1 MSGVF
6 PSPRETIGVEAETG
20 RNSRYCS
27 ITPLLRCDFAVAES
41 IWISYAKQVRPI
53 VDLQARCKVNRM
65 PGLSKE
71 DKLRLL
77 TTMLESRHAD
87 LREQNLNRQGK
98 GHFHVSGMGHEA
110 LAAVSIQMKPGD
122 YIFSYY
128 RDRGLVL
135 GRGMTT
141 RQLGLEYF
149 AKRNT
154 GSGGRQMPSHYSN
167 ADLHIWSV
175 PTPTGSQ
182 LLPACGIAW
191 GIQLDGK
198 KNLVVTTVGDAA
210 TRQGDFFEAL
220 CFAKEKKLPLLF
232 LVEDNAY
239 GISMPTRKTNPLALN
254 VLESENWR
262 RINGEN
268 VQQVYDATAEAFE
281 KIRAGNGPFFFWIN
295 MERLS
300 SHTSSD
306 DQKLYRSQDEL
317 RELEKFDPLKCWK
330 DQLIEEGIVTAEE
343 FARLD
348 SEIKER
354 IRHEYAEAEKA
365 EDPSPNELLAN
376 VTKPAPKIDKEILPP
391 GKYRIGDTVNKT
403 LRAGLEEDPRRILF
417 GEDIEDPKGGV
428 FRLTQKLSTE
438 FPKQVFN
445 SPLAEST
452 ILGVACGL
460 AAYGKRPV
468 FELQFID
475 FIYPGFNQL
484 VTNIS
489 NLRWRSFGNWQCPA
503 VIYAPYGAYL
513 PGGSLWHSQAN
524 ESALAH
530 YPGLN
535 VVIPSTPADAAGLL
549 WTAMHG
555 EDPVVFLIPKHL
567 LWAEHEYAE
576 PIRAVPLGRARQCT
590 NGSDVTVIAWGNTI
604 EKSLE
609 AIAKIDKET
618 SVELIDLRSIVPWD
632 KAAIEDSVHKTR
644 RLVVVQEDTQN
655 CSVGQMIISHITST
669 PELWNELISPPILVS
684 KANVMIGYNPIYE
697 YAALPD
703 VERIVAAIRRSVATK
718 YERVA
723 VAGIAD
729 SGRAE
734 TETAFIQPGSP
745 IPATAGR
752 IQSITI
758 PVMGEGIRN
767 AKIVSLLK
775 KPGDPV
781 ALDDELCEV
790 ETDKAVYPIQSSFAG
805 VMGEWKTKV
814 GDTVEIGQEL
824 GTLFTDEASL
834 AEQFQGAA
842 EVSAPVTAGVD
853 RGRSVPEREFVR
865 PGSATPATGIEPALS
880 PTITRKLSRVIP
892 ANLQIDA
899 RWHAIQEA
907 REVSK
912 KKDGKEAPSP
922 SVMIAWSV
930 VRAMEK
936 HAPFRRLILDDDQIV
951 QNDDF
956 DLGVAVA
963 LEGDRLATAVITNAN
978 KKSWPE
984 FVKIYNETVA
994 ATRGGRVDAMNA
1006 PVVITSLG
1014 AFGVKAGAPIVVPPS
1029 VGTLFVGS
1037 AHREL
1042 IPNKN
1047 RNESAEVITLSLT
1060 FDHRVVNGAGAA
1072 AFANEIKTRIEAF
1085 KIPSEKVSAESA
1097 RKR

>member
-1 MSGVF
+1 
-6 PSPRETIGVEAETG
+6 
-20 RNSRYCS
+20 
-27 ITPLLRCDFAVAES
+27 
-41 IWISYAKQVRPI
+41 
-53 VDLQARCKVNRM
+53 M
-65 PGLSKE
+65 PALSKE

-77 TTMLESRHAD
+77 TTILESRHAD

-110 LAAVSIQMKPGD
+110 LAAVSIQMEPDD
-122 YIFSYY
+122 YIVPYY
-128 RDRGLVL
+128 RDRGLIL

-167 ADLHIWSV
+167 SDLHIWSV

-191 GIQLDGK
+191 GIQLDSK

-210 TRQGDFFEAL
+210 TRQGDFFEAI
-220 CFAKEKKLPLLF
+220 CFAKEKKLPVLF

-254 VLESENWR
+254 VLELDNWR
-262 RINGEN
+262 RIDGQN
-268 VQQVYDATAEAFE
+268 VQQIYDATAEAFE
-281 KIRAGNGPFFFWIN
+281 KIRAGVGPFFFWIR

-306 DQKLYRSQDEL
+306 DQKLYRSEEEL
-317 RELEKFDPLKCWK
+317 RALEKVDPLKCWK
-330 DQLIEEGIVTAEE
+330 DQLIEEGAISAEE

-348 SEIKER
+348 NEVKER
-354 IRHEYAEAEKA
+354 IRGEYNEAEKT

-376 VTKPAPKIDKEILPP
+376 VSKSAPKIDQEILPP

-403 LRAGLEEDPRRILF
+403 LRAGLEEDTRRIIF

-428 FRLTQKLSTE
+428 FRLTQKLSTQ
-438 FPKQVFN
+438 FPNQVFN

-460 AAYGKRPV
+460 AAYGRRPV

-489 NLRWRSFGNWQCPA
+489 TLRWRSYGNWKCPT

-524 ESALAH
+524 EAVFAH
-530 YPGLN
+530 YPGLS
-535 VVIPSTPADAAGLL
+535 VVIPSTPDDAAGLL
-549 WTAMHG
+549 WTAMHAD
-555 EDPVVFLIPKHL
+555 DPVIFLIPKHM

-576 PIRAVPLGRARQCT
+576 PIRAVPLGQARKRAT
-590 NGSDVTVIAWGNTI
+590 GSDLTLIAWGNTV

-609 AIAKIDKET
+609 AIAEIENET

-632 KAAIEDSVHKTR
+632 RVAIEESVRKTG
-644 RLVVVQEDTQN
+644 RLVVVQEDTEN
-655 CSVGQMIISHITST
+655 CSVGQMIISHVIAK

-718 YERVA
+718 QKRAA
-723 VAGIAD
+723 VGAGVD
-729 SGRAE
+729 RGRSRMEAE
-734 TETAFIQPGSP
+734 PVNPGSP
-745 IPATAGR
+745 IPATTEISKQRA
-752 IQSITI
+752 QSITV

-775 KPGDPV
+775 NPGDPI
-781 ALDDELCEV
+781 ALDDDLCEV

-824 GTLFTDEASL
+824 GTILTGELSFAD
-834 AEQFQGAA
+834 QFQGAA
-842 EVSAPVTAGVD
+842 KESVDGVEVAVPSRKEPEVAAGD
-853 RGRSVPEREFVR
+853 RRRYS
-865 PGSATPATGIEPALS
+865 IEPALS

-899 RWHAIQEA
+899 RWAAIRKTRDA
-907 REVSK
+907 AK
-912 KKDGKEAPSP
+912 KKEEKNTPSP
-922 SVMIAWSV
+922 SVMIAWAV

-936 HAPFRRLILDDDQIV
+936 HAPFRRLILEDDRIV
-951 QNDDF
+951 ESENF
-956 DLGVAVA
+956 DLGIAVA
-963 LEGDRLATAVITNAN
+963 LEGDRLATAVIVDAD

-984 FVKIYNETVA
+984 FVKAYNETVD
-994 ATRGGRVDAMNA
+994 ATRRGQVDAMNA

-1029 VGTLFVGS
+1029 VGTLFIGT
-1037 AHREL
+1037 AHQEL
-1042 IPNKN
+1042 VPDGNKN
-1047 RNESAEVITLSLT
+1047 ETAEVITLSLT

-1072 AFANEIKTRIEAF
+1072 SFANEIKKQIEGF
-1085 KIPSEKVSAESA
+1085 KIPKSEARTVSH
-1097 RKR
+1097 

>member
-1 MSGVF
+1 
-6 PSPRETIGVEAETG
+6 
-20 RNSRYCS
+20 
-27 ITPLLRCDFAVAES
+27 
-41 IWISYAKQVRPI
+41 
-53 VDLQARCKVNRM
+53 M
-65 PGLSKE
+65 PALSKE

-77 TTMLESRHAD
+77 TTILESRHAD

-110 LAAVSIQMKPGD
+110 LAAVSIQTEPGD
-122 YIFSYY
+122 YIVPYY

-154 GSGGRQMPSHYSN
+154 GSGGRQMPSHYSD

-182 LLPACGIAW
+182 LLPACGMAW

-220 CFAKEKKLPLLF
+220 CFASEKKLPMLF
-232 LVEDNAY
+232 LVEDNGY
-239 GISMPTRKTNPLALN
+239 GISMPTRKNNPLALN
-254 VLESENWR
+254 VLQPDNWR
-262 RINGEN
+262 RIEGQD

-281 KIRAGNGPFFFWIN
+281 KIRAGAGPFFFWIR

-306 DQKLYRSQDEL
+306 DQKLYRSAE
-317 RELEKFDPLKCWK
+317 ELEALEKSDPLKCWK
-330 DQLIEEGIVTAEE
+330 DQLIEEGIITAEE
-343 FARLD
+343 FAKLD
-348 SEIKER
+348 NEIKER
-354 IRHEYAEAEKA
+354 IRREYSEAEKA

-376 VTKPAPKIDKEILPP
+376 VSRPPPKVDKEILPP

-403 LRAGLEEDPRRILF
+403 LRAGLEDDPRRILF

-460 AAYGKRPV
+460 AAYGMRPV

-489 NLRWRSFGNWQCPA
+489 TLRWRSFGNWKCPA

-524 ESALAH
+524 ESSLAH

-535 VVIPSTPADAAGLL
+535 VVVPSTPEDAAGLL

-555 EDPVVFLIPKHL
+555 EDPVIFLIPKHL

-590 NGSDVTVIAWGNTI
+590 TGSDVTVVAWGNTI

-609 AIAKIDKET
+609 AIAKIDNEI

-632 KAAIEDSVHKTR
+632 KTAIEDSVHKTR
-644 RLVVVQEDTQN
+644 RLIVVQEDTEN
-655 CSVGQMIISHITST
+655 CSVGQMIISHVTST
-669 PELWNELISPPILVS
+669 PELWDELISPPILVS

-718 YERVA
+718 HERAVVA
-723 VAGIAD
+723 AGVDRGLAVPEPAVPEPE
-729 SGRAE
+729 S
-734 TETAFIQPGSP
+734 S
-745 IPATAGR
+745 IPATAQIDARGR
-752 IQSITI
+752 AQSITVPI
-758 PVMGEGIRN
+758 MGEGIRN

-775 KPGDPV
+775 KPG
-781 ALDDELCEV
+781 
-790 ETDKAVYPIQSSFAG
+790 
-805 VMGEWKTKV
+805 
-814 GDTVEIGQEL
+814 
-824 GTLFTDEASL
+824 
-834 AEQFQGAA
+834 
-842 EVSAPVTAGVD
+842 
-853 RGRSVPEREFVR
+853 
-865 PGSATPATGIEPALS
+865 
-880 PTITRKLSRVIP
+880 
-892 ANLQIDA
+892 
-899 RWHAIQEA
+899 
-907 REVSK
+907 
-912 KKDGKEAPSP
+912 
-922 SVMIAWSV
+922 
-930 VRAMEK
+930 
-936 HAPFRRLILDDDQIV
+936 
-951 QNDDF
+951 
-956 DLGVAVA
+956 
-963 LEGDRLATAVITNAN
+963 
-978 KKSWPE
+978 
-984 FVKIYNETVA
+984 
-994 ATRGGRVDAMNA
+994 
-1006 PVVITSLG
+1006 
-1014 AFGVKAGAPIVVPPS
+1014 
-1029 VGTLFVGS
+1029 
-1037 AHREL
+1037 
-1042 IPNKN
+1042 
-1047 RNESAEVITLSLT
+1047 
-1060 FDHRVVNGAGAA
+1060 
-1072 AFANEIKTRIEAF
+1072 
-1085 KIPSEKVSAESA
+1085 
-1097 RKR
+1097 

>member
-1 MSGVF
+1 
-6 PSPRETIGVEAETG
+6 
-20 RNSRYCS
+20 
-27 ITPLLRCDFAVAES
+27 
-41 IWISYAKQVRPI
+41 
-53 VDLQARCKVNRM
+53 M
-65 PGLSKE
+65 PVLSKE

-77 TTMLESRHAD
+77 TTILASRHAD

-110 LAAVSIQMKPGD
+110 LAAVSIQMEPGD
-122 YIFSYY
+122 YIVPYY

-154 GSGGRQMPSHYSN
+154 GSGGRQMPSHYSD
-167 ADLHIWSV
+167 ADLHVWSV

-182 LLPACGIAW
+182 LLPACGMAW

-198 KNLVVTTVGDAA
+198 KNLVATTVGDAA

-220 CFAKEKKLPLLF
+220 CFASEKKLPMLF
-232 LVEDNAY
+232 LVEDNGY
-239 GISMPTRKTNPLALN
+239 GISMPTRKNNPLALN
-254 VLESENWR
+254 VLQPDNWR
-262 RINGEN
+262 RIEGQD

-281 KIRAGNGPFFFWIN
+281 KIRAGAGPFFFWIR

-306 DQKLYRSQDEL
+306 DQKLYRSAEEL
-317 RELEKFDPLKCWK
+317 RALEKFDPLKGWK
-330 DQLIEEGIVTAEE
+330 DRLIEEGLITAEQY
-343 FARLD
+343 AKLD
-348 SEIKER
+348 DDVKER
-354 IRHEYAEAEKA
+354 IRREYSEAEKA

-376 VTKPAPKIDKEILPP
+376 VTAPPPKSDKEILPP

-403 LRAGLEEDPRRILF
+403 LCLGLEEDARRILF

-438 FPKQVFN
+438 FPRQVFN

-489 NLRWRSFGNWQCPA
+489 NLRWRSFGNWTCPA

-513 PGGSLWHSQAN
+513 PGGSLWHCQAY

-555 EDPVVFLIPKHL
+555 DDPVIFLIPKHL

-590 NGSDVTVIAWGNTI
+590 SGSDVTVVAWGNTI

-609 AIAKIDKET
+609 AIANIDNET
-618 SVELIDLRSIVPWD
+618 SVELLDLRSIVPWD
-632 KAAIEDSVHKTR
+632 KTAVEDSVHKTR
-644 RLVVVQEDTQN
+644 RLVVVQEDTEN
-655 CSVGQMIISHITST
+655 CSVGQMIISHVTST
-669 PELWNELISPPILVS
+669 PELWNELISPPTLVS

-703 VERIVAAIRRSVATK
+703 VERIITAIRRSVATK
-718 YERVA
+718 QERA
-723 VAGIAD
+723 VAAANVD
-729 SGRAE
+729 RGRAAPE
-734 TETAFIQPGSP
+734 PEPVQSAPAPT
-745 IPATAGR
+745 ATADIR
-752 IQSITI
+752 KRRVHSITV
-758 PVMGEGIRN
+758 PVLGEGIRN

-775 KPGDPV
+775 KQGDPV

-824 GTLFTDEASL
+824 GTLFTGEASL
-834 AEQFQGAA
+834 ADQFHVA
-842 EVSAPVTAGVD
+842 EVSA
-853 RGRSVPEREFVR
+853 E
-865 PGSATPATGIEPALS
+865 
-880 PTITRKLSRVIP
+880 
-892 ANLQIDA
+892 
-899 RWHAIQEA
+899 
-907 REVSK
+907 
-912 KKDGKEAPSP
+912 GK
-922 SVMIAWSV
+922 
-930 VRAMEK
+930 
-936 HAPFRRLILDDDQIV
+936 
-951 QNDDF
+951 
-956 DLGVAVA
+956 
-963 LEGDRLATAVITNAN
+963 
-978 KKSWPE
+978 
-984 FVKIYNETVA
+984 TV
-994 ATRGGRVDAMNA
+994 
-1006 PVVITSLG
+1006 
-1014 AFGVKAGAPIVVPPS
+1014 
-1029 VGTLFVGS
+1029 
-1037 AHREL
+1037 E
-1042 IPNKN
+1042 
-1047 RNESAEVITLSLT
+1047 
-1060 FDHRVVNGAGAA
+1060 
-1072 AFANEIKTRIEAF
+1072 
-1085 KIPSEKVSAESA
+1085 
-1097 RKR
+1097 

>member
-1 MSGVF
+1 
-6 PSPRETIGVEAETG
+6 
-20 RNSRYCS
+20 
-27 ITPLLRCDFAVAES
+27 
-41 IWISYAKQVRPI
+41 
-53 VDLQARCKVNRM
+53 M
-65 PGLSKE
+65 PALSKE

-77 TTMLESRHAD
+77 TTILESRHAD

-110 LAAVSIQMKPGD
+110 LAAVSIQMEPDD
-122 YIFSYY
+122 YIVSYY

-182 LLPACGIAW
+182 LLPACGMAW

-210 TRQGDFFEAL
+210 TRQGDFFETL
-220 CFAKEKKLPLLF
+220 CFAKEKKLPMLF
-232 LVEDNAY
+232 LVEDNGY
-239 GISMPTRKTNPLALN
+239 GISMPTRKNNPLALN
-254 VLESENWR
+254 VLEPNDWR
-262 RINGEN
+262 RIEGQD
-268 VQQVYDATAEAFE
+268 VQQVYDATAEVFE
-281 KIRAGNGPFFFWIN
+281 KIRAGDGPFFFWIK

-306 DQKLYRSQDEL
+306 DQKLYRSAE
-317 RELEKFDPLKCWK
+317 ELEALEKSDPLRCWK
-330 DQLIEEGIVTAEE
+330 DQLIEEGVITSEE
-343 FARLD
+343 FAKLD
-348 SEIKER
+348 NEVKER
-354 IRHEYAEAEKA
+354 IRREYAEAEKA

-376 VTKPAPKIDKEILPP
+376 VSKLPPKVNKEILPP

-403 LRAGLEEDPRRILF
+403 LRVGLKEDPRRIIF

-428 FRLTQKLSTE
+428 FRLTQKLSSE
-438 FPKQVFN
+438 FPEQVFN

-489 NLRWRSFGNWQCPA
+489 NLRWRSFGNWKCPA

-535 VVIPSTPADAAGLL
+535 IVIPSTPADAAGLL

-555 EDPVVFLIPKHL
+555 EDPVIFLIPKHL
-567 LWAEHEYAE
+567 LWAEHEYTE
-576 PIRAVPLGRARQCT
+576 PIRAVPLGEAHKLQD
-590 NGSDVTVIAWGNTI
+590 GSDVTLVAWGNTV

-609 AIAKIDKET
+609 ALDKIGNKI
-618 SVELIDLRSIVPWD
+618 SIELIDLRSIVPWD
-632 KAAIEDSVHKTR
+632 RAAIEKSVHKTR
-644 RLVVVQEDTQN
+644 RLVVVQEDTEN
-655 CSVGQMIISHITST
+655 CSVGQMMISHITST
-669 PELWNELISPPILVS
+669 PELWSEMISPPVLVS

-703 VERIVAAIRRSVATK
+703 VERIVSAIQRSVQTRH
-718 YERVA
+718 ERVT
-723 VAGIAD
+723 VAPSVERGHLIP
-729 SGRAE
+729 SGAHV
-734 TETAFIQPGSP
+734 PPKSMP
-745 IPATAGR
+745 PATVETTKQR
-752 IQSITI
+752 IQRITV

-767 AKIVSLLK
+767 AKVVSLLK
-775 KPGDPV
+775 NPGDTI

-824 GTLFTDEASL
+824 GTILTSEPSL
-834 AEQFQGAA
+834 ADQFQEAA
-842 EVSAPVTAGVD
+842 KESAERRSVEADVPAAGVEPAAPSRNEPEIAPED
-853 RGRSVPEREFVR
+853 RRRYSE
-865 PGSATPATGIEPALS
+865 IEPALS
-880 PTITRKLSRVIP
+880 PTITRKLIHVIP

-899 RWHAIQEA
+899 RWDAIRKA
-907 REVSK
+907 RDAAKEK
-912 KKDGKEAPSP
+912 NGKHAPSP
-922 SVMIAWSV
+922 SVMIAWAV
-930 VRAMEK
+930 VRAMEN
-936 HAPFRRLILDDDQIV
+936 HPPFRRLILEDERIIE
-951 QNDDF
+951 NENF
-956 DLGVAVA
+956 DLGIAVA
-963 LEGDRLATAVITNAN
+963 LEGDRLATAVIVDAN
-978 KKSWPE
+978 KRSWPE
-984 FVKIYNETVA
+984 FVKTYNETVD

-1029 VGTLFVGS
+1029 VGTVFVGT

-1042 IPNKN
+1042 IPNGKK
-1047 RNESAEVITLSLT
+1047 NESAEVITLSLT

-1072 AFANEIKTRIEAF
+1072 SFAKEIKKQIEGF
-1085 KIPSEKVSAESA
+1085 KIPTSEKRAVSA
-1097 RKR
+1097 

>member
-1 MSGVF
+1 
-6 PSPRETIGVEAETG
+6 
-20 RNSRYCS
+20 
-27 ITPLLRCDFAVAES
+27 
-41 IWISYAKQVRPI
+41 
-53 VDLQARCKVNRM
+53 M
-65 PGLSKE
+65 PALSKE

-87 LREQNLNRQGK
+87 LREQNLIRQGK

-110 LAAVSIQMKPGD
+110 LAAISIQMEPGD
-122 YIFSYY
+122 YIVSYY

-198 KNLVVTTVGDAA
+198 TNLVVTTIGDAA
-210 TRQGDFFEAL
+210 TRQGDFFEAI

-239 GISMPTRKTNPLALN
+239 GISMPTRETNPLALN
-254 VLESENWR
+254 VLESDDWR
-262 RINGEN
+262 RIDGEN
-268 VQQVYDATAEAFE
+268 VQQVYDATAEAFD
-281 KIRAGNGPFFFWIN
+281 KIRAGGGPFFFWIK

-306 DQKLYRSQDEL
+306 DQKLYRSEEEL
-317 RELEKFDPLKCWK
+317 GGLEKCDPLKCWK
-330 DQLIEEGIVTAEE
+330 DQLIKEGIISAEE
-343 FARLD
+343 FGKLD
-348 SEIKER
+348 NEIKER
-354 IRHEYAEAEKA
+354 IRREYAEAEKA

-376 VTKPAPKIDKEILPP
+376 VTKPPPKIDNEVLPP

-403 LRAGLEEDPRRILF
+403 LRAGLEDDPRRILF

-438 FPKQVFN
+438 FPRQVFN

-489 NLRWRSFGNWQCPA
+489 NLRWRSFGNWTCPA

-535 VVIPSTPADAAGLL
+535 VLIPSTPADAAGLL

-555 EDPVVFLIPKHL
+555 EDPVIFLIPKHL
-567 LWAEHEYAE
+567 LWAEHEYTA
-576 PIRAVPLGRARQCT
+576 PIQAVPLGRARQCT
-590 NGSDVTVIAWGNTI
+590 KGSDVTVVAWGNTI

-609 AIAKIDKET
+609 AIAKIDNEI
-618 SVELIDLRSIVPWD
+618 SVELLDLRSIVPWD
-632 KAAIEDSVHKTR
+632 KTAVEDSVHKTR
-644 RLVVVQEDTQN
+644 RLVVVQEDTEN
-655 CSVGQMIISHITST
+655 CSVGQMIISHVTST
-669 PELWNELISPPILVS
+669 PKLWNELVSPPILVS

-703 VERIVAAIRRSVATK
+703 VERIITAIRRSVATK
-718 YERVA
+718 QERAVVA
-723 VAGIAD
+723 ANVDG
-729 SGRAE
+729 GRPAPE
-734 TETAFIQPGSP
+734 PEPVQSAPAP
-745 IPATAGR
+745 MATADIR
-752 IQSITI
+752 KRRLQSITV
-758 PVMGEGIRN
+758 PVMGEGIRS

-775 KPGDPV
+775 KPGDAV

-805 VMGEWKTKV
+805 TMGEWKTKV

-824 GTLFTDEASL
+824 GTLFADQTPL
-834 AEQFQGAA
+834 ADQVQAAA
-842 EVSAPVTAGVD
+842 EVSADRKTVEATVPAAEAD
-853 RGRSVPEREFVR
+853 NRGRHARHYS
-865 PGSATPATGIEPALS
+865 IEPALS

-899 RWHAIQEA
+899 RWDAIQEA
-907 REVSK
+907 REAAK
-912 KKDGKEAPSP
+912 KKDGKNAPSP
-922 SVMIAWSV
+922 SVMIAWCV

-936 HAPFRRLILDDDQIV
+936 HAPFRRLMLEDDQIV

-956 DLGVAVA
+956 DLGIAVA
-963 LEGDRLATAVITNAN
+963 LDDDRLATAVITNAN

-984 FVKIYNETVA
+984 FVKTYNETVV
-994 ATRGGRVDAMNA
+994 ATRGGRIDAMNA

-1029 VGTLFVGS
+1029 VGTLFIGT
-1037 AHREL
+1037 AHRQL
-1042 IPNKN
+1042 IRNKN
-1047 RNESAEVITLSLT
+1047 TNENAEVITVSLT

-1072 AFANEIKTRIEAF
+1072 AFANEIKKQIEGF
-1085 KIPSEKVSAESA
+1085 KIPEGKIGAVSP
-1097 RKR
+1097 

>member
-1 MSGVF
+1 
-6 PSPRETIGVEAETG
+6 
-20 RNSRYCS
+20 
-27 ITPLLRCDFAVAES
+27 
-41 IWISYAKQVRPI
+41 
-53 VDLQARCKVNRM
+53 M
-65 PGLSKE
+65 PTLSKE

-77 TTMLESRHAD
+77 TTILESRHAD

-110 LAAVSIQMKPGD
+110 LAAVSIQMEPDD
-122 YIFSYY
+122 YIVSYY

-220 CFAKEKKLPLLF
+220 CFAREKTLPMLF
-232 LVEDNAY
+232 LVEDNGY
-239 GISMPTRKTNPLALN
+239 GISMPTRKNNPLALK
-254 VLESENWR
+254 VLEPDNWC
-262 RINGEN
+262 RIEGQD
-268 VQQVYDATAEAFE
+268 VQQVYEATAEAFE
-281 KIRAGNGPFFFWIN
+281 KIRAGDGPFFFWIR

-306 DQKLYRSQDEL
+306 DQKLYRSAEEL
-317 RELEKFDPLKCWK
+317 QALEKSDPLKCWK
-330 DQLIEEGIVTAEE
+330 DQMIQEGVITSEE
-343 FARLD
+343 FAKLD
-348 SEIKER
+348 NEIKER
-354 IRHEYAEAEKA
+354 IRREYAEAEKA

-376 VTKPAPKIDKEILPP
+376 VSKSPPKVNKEVLPP

-403 LRAGLEEDPRRILF
+403 LRVGLEEDPRRMIF

-460 AAYGKRPV
+460 ASYGKRPV

-475 FIYPGFNQL
+475 FTYPGFNQL

-489 NLRWRSFGNWQCPA
+489 NLRWRSFGNWKCPA

-549 WTAMHG
+549 WTAMQS
-555 EDPVVFLIPKHL
+555 EDPVIFLIPKHL
-567 LWAEHEYAE
+567 LWAEHKYTE
-576 PIRAVPLGRARQCT
+576 PIRAVPLGEARKLHD
-590 NGSDVTVIAWGNTI
+590 GSDVTLVAWGNTV

-609 AIAKIDKET
+609 ALDKIGNKI
-618 SVELIDLRSIVPWD
+618 SVELIDLRSIVPLD
-632 KAAIEDSVHKTR
+632 RAAIEESVRKTR
-644 RLVVVQEDTQN
+644 RLVVVQEDTEN

-669 PELWNELISPPILVS
+669 LELWNEMISPPVLVS

-703 VERIVAAIRRSVATK
+703 VERIVSAIERSVQTRH
-718 YERVA
+718 ERAAAA
-723 VAGIAD
+723 VAD
-729 SGRAE
+729 RGRATIE
-734 TETAFIQPGSP
+734 PEFAQPLPRLSAAKEISNP
-745 IPATAGR
+745 R
-752 IQSITI
+752 MQSITV

-767 AKIVSLLK
+767 AKVVSLLK
-775 KPGDPV
+775 NPGDSI

-805 VMGEWKTKV
+805 VMGEWKTNV

-824 GTLFTDEASL
+824 GTIMTGEPSFAD
-834 AEQFQGAA
+834 QFQETAKESAAGAVA
-842 EVSAPVTAGVD
+842 ASAD
-853 RGRSVPEREFVR
+853 RGHPVSPREITR
-865 PGSATPATGIEPALS
+865 PGSATPATAIEPALS
-880 PTITRKLSRVIP
+880 PTITRKLVHVIP

-899 RWHAIQEA
+899 RWDAILKTRDA
-907 REVSK
+907 AK
-912 KKDGKEAPSP
+912 KKNGKHTPSP
-922 SVMIAWSV
+922 SVMIAWAV

-936 HAPFRRLILDDDQIV
+936 HPPFRRLILEDERIV
-951 QNDDF
+951 ENENF

-963 LEGDRLATAVITNAN
+963 LEGDRLATAVIVDAK

-984 FVKIYNETVA
+984 FVKTYNETVD

-1029 VGTLFVGS
+1029 VGTLFVGT

-1042 IPNKN
+1042 LPNGKKN
-1047 RNESAEVITLSLT
+1047 ETAEVITLSLT

-1072 AFANEIKTRIEAF
+1072 SFANEIKKQIEGFRIPVVNAGA
-1085 KIPSEKVSAESA
+1085 I
-1097 RKR
+1097 RT

>member
-1 MSGVF
+1 
-6 PSPRETIGVEAETG
+6 
-20 RNSRYCS
+20 
-27 ITPLLRCDFAVAES
+27 
-41 IWISYAKQVRPI
+41 
-53 VDLQARCKVNRM
+53 M
-65 PGLSKE
+65 PALSKE

-77 TTMLESRHAD
+77 TTILESRHAD

-110 LAAVSIQMKPGD
+110 LAAVSIQMEPDD
-122 YIFSYY
+122 YIVSYY

-141 RQLGLEYF
+141 RELGLEYF
-149 AKRNT
+149 AKRDT

-220 CFAKEKKLPLLF
+220 CFAKERKLPMLF
-232 LVEDNAY
+232 LVEDNGY
-239 GISMPTRKTNPLALN
+239 GISMPTRKNNPLVLR
-254 VLESENWR
+254 VLEPANWR
-262 RINGEN
+262 QIEGQD
-268 VQQVYDATAEAFE
+268 VQEVYDATAEAFE
-281 KIRAGNGPFFFWIN
+281 KIRAGGGPFFFWIK

-306 DQKLYRSQDEL
+306 DQKLYRGAE
-317 RELEKFDPLKCWK
+317 ELEALEKSDPLKCWK
-330 DQLIEEGIVTAEE
+330 DELIQQGVISAEE

-348 SEIKER
+348 NEIKER
-354 IRHEYAEAEKA
+354 IRSEYSEAEKA

-376 VTKPAPKIDKEILPP
+376 VSKSPPKLDEEILSP

-403 LRAGLEEDPRRILF
+403 LRAGLKADPRRVIF

-460 AAYGKRPV
+460 SAYGKRPV

-484 VTNIS
+484 ITNIS
-489 NLRWRSFGNWQCPA
+489 TLRWRTFGNWTCPA

-535 VVIPSTPADAAGLL
+535 IVIPSTPADAAGLL
-549 WTAMHG
+549 WTAMQC
-555 EDPVVFLIPKHL
+555 EDPVIFLIPKHM
-567 LWAEHEYAE
+567 LWAEREYSE
-576 PIRAVPLGRARQCT
+576 PIRAVPLGQAHRLRS
-590 NGSDVTVIAWGNTI
+590 GSDVTVVAWGNTV

-609 AIAKIDKET
+609 ALNKIDKNI

-632 KAAIEDSVHKTR
+632 KAAIEESVRKTR
-644 RLVVVQEDTQN
+644 RLVIVQEDTEN
-655 CSVGQMIISHITST
+655 CSVGQMIISHITSR
-669 PELWNELISPPILVS
+669 PDLWNEMFSPPVLVS
-684 KANVMIGYNPIYE
+684 KANVVIGYNPIYE

-703 VERIVAAIRRSVATK
+703 VERIVAAVQRSVSITT
-718 YERVA
+718 YH
-723 VAGIAD
+723 
-729 SGRAE
+729 AE
-734 TETAFIQPGSP
+734 SP
-745 IPATAGR
+745 IIREKPRVPAESQ
-752 IQSITI
+752 QSTPKKVGPSKTHVQIITV

-767 AKIVSLLK
+767 AKVVSLLK
-775 KPGDPV
+775 NPGDAI
-781 ALDDELCEV
+781 ALDDDLCEV

-805 VMGEWKTKV
+805 VMGEWKAKV

-824 GTLFTDEASL
+824 GTIITDEPSL
-834 AEQFQGAA
+834 ADESEEAA
-842 EVSAPVTAGVD
+842 KES
-853 RGRSVPEREFVR
+853 
-865 PGSATPATGIEPALS
+865 PGSVEAAVPSRKRPEIAPEDRRHYKIEPALS
-880 PTITRKLSRVIP
+880 PTITRRLVHVIP

-899 RWHAIQEA
+899 RWDAIRKARDGAKMKNGKHAA
-907 REVSK
+907 
-912 KKDGKEAPSP
+912 SP
-922 SVMIAWSV
+922 SVMIAWAV
-930 VRAMEK
+930 VQAMEK
-936 HAPFRRLILDDDQIV
+936 HPPFRRLILEDDRIV
-951 QNDDF
+951 ENEHF
-956 DLGVAVA
+956 DLGIAVA
-963 LEGDRLATAVITNAN
+963 LEGDRLATAVIVDAN

-984 FVKIYNETVA
+984 FVKIYNETVD
-994 ATRGGRVDAMNA
+994 ATRAGRVDAMNA

-1029 VGTLFVGS
+1029 VGTLFVGT

-1042 IPNKN
+1042 IPNGKK
-1047 RNESAEVITLSLT
+1047 NESAEVITLSLT

-1072 AFANEIKTRIEAF
+1072 SFANEIKKQIEGF
-1085 KIPSEKVSAESA
+1085 KIPATKPEAIAK
-1097 RKR
+1097 

>member
-1 MSGVF
+1 
-6 PSPRETIGVEAETG
+6 
-20 RNSRYCS
+20 
-27 ITPLLRCDFAVAES
+27 
-41 IWISYAKQVRPI
+41 
-53 VDLQARCKVNRM
+53 M
-65 PGLSKE
+65 PALSKK

-77 TTMLESRHAD
+77 TTILESRHAD

-110 LAAVSIQMKPGD
+110 LAAVSFLMEPDD
-122 YIFSYY
+122 YIVPYY

-191 GIQLDGK
+191 GIKLDGK

-210 TRQGDFFEAL
+210 TRQGDFFEAVS
-220 CFAKEKKLPLLF
+220 FAKEKKLPLL
-232 LVEDNAY
+232 LVVEDNAY
-239 GISMPTRKTNPLALN
+239 GISMPTRKTNPLALG
-254 VLESENWR
+254 VLEASDWQQIDGR
-262 RINGEN
+262 D
-268 VQQVYDATAEAFE
+268 VQKVYDTASAAME
-281 KIRAGNGPFFFWIN
+281 KIRAGYGPAFFWVT

-306 DQKLYRSQDEL
+306 DQKLYRDEAEL
-317 RELEKFDPLKCWK
+317 RALENCDPLKCWK
-330 DQLIEEGIVTAEE
+330 DQLIKEGAITAEE
-343 FARLD
+343 FAKID
-348 SEIKER
+348 NEIKER
-354 IRHEYAEAEKA
+354 IRREYSEAEKA

-376 VTKPAPKIDKEILPP
+376 VAKSPPRIDQEILPP

-403 LRAGLEEDPRRILF
+403 LRAGLEEDPRRIIF

-438 FPKQVFN
+438 FPNQVFN

-452 ILGVACGL
+452 ILGVGCGL

-475 FIYPGFNQL
+475 FIYPGFNQV

-489 NLRWRSFGNWQCPA
+489 NLRWRSFGNWKCPL

-530 YPGLN
+530 YPGLS
-535 VVIPSTPADAAGLL
+535 VVIPSTPEDAAGLL
-549 WTAMHG
+549 WTAMHS
-555 EDPVVFLIPKHL
+555 EDPVIFLIPKHL
-567 LWAEHEYAE
+567 LWAEHESRE
-576 PIRAVPLGRARQCT
+576 PIRAVPLGQARKCSEGT
-590 NGSDVTVIAWGNTI
+590 DLTLVAWGNTI

-609 AIAKIDKET
+609 AIAKIDNET

-632 KAAIEDSVHKTR
+632 KAAIEESVRKTR
-644 RLVVVQEDTQN
+644 RLVVVQEDTEN
-655 CSVGQMIISHITST
+655 CSVGQMIISHLSGDA
-669 PELWNELISPPILVS
+669 ELWSTMISPPILVS
-684 KANVMIGYNPIYE
+684 KANVVIGYNPIYE

-703 VERIVAAIRRSVATK
+703 VERIIAAIRRSVATGQ
-718 YERVA
+718 ERAVVA
-723 VAGIAD
+723 AMGD
-729 SGRAE
+729 RGRAVPE
-734 TETAFIQPGSP
+734 PAVPEQESS
-745 IPATAGR
+745 IPATAQIDARGR
-752 IQSITI
+752 AQSITVPI
-758 PVMGEGIRN
+758 MGEGIRN

-775 KPGDPV
+775 KPGDPI
-781 ALDDELCEV
+781 ALDDDLCEV

-805 VMGEWKTKV
+805 VMGKWKAKV
-814 GDTVEIGQEL
+814 GDTVDIGQEL
-824 GTLFTDEASL
+824 GTIFTRDGQAVEAAVPSRK
-834 AEQFQGAA
+834 EEKAA
-842 EVSAPVTAGVD
+842 PEDTRRYTGV
-853 RGRSVPEREFVR
+853 
-865 PGSATPATGIEPALS
+865 APALP
-880 PTITRKLSRVIP
+880 PTITRKLGHVIP

-899 RWHAIQEA
+899 RWDSIRNA
-907 REVSK
+907 REVAK
-912 KKDGKEAPSP
+912 KKNGKQAPSP
-922 SVMIAWSV
+922 SVMIAWAV

-936 HAPFRRLILDDDQIV
+936 HASFRRLILEDDHIID
-951 QNDDF
+951 NDDF

-963 LEGDRLATAVITNAN
+963 LEGDRLATAVITQAN

-984 FVKIYNETVA
+984 FVKIYNATVD
-994 ATRGGRVDAMNA
+994 ATRSGRVDAMNA

-1014 AFGVKAGAPIVVPPS
+1014 AFGVRAGAPIVVPPS

-1037 AHREL
+1037 AHQEL
-1042 IPNKN
+1042 VGNGDKN
-1047 RNESAEVITLSLT
+1047 EPTEVITLSLT
-1060 FDHRVVNGAGAA
+1060 FDHRVNNGAGAA
-1072 AFANEIKTRIEAF
+1072 SFVHEVKEQIEGFRIPAGGTRAVA
-1085 KIPSEKVSAESA
+1085 S
-1097 RKR
+1097 

>member
-1 MSGVF
+1 
-6 PSPRETIGVEAETG
+6 
-20 RNSRYCS
+20 
-27 ITPLLRCDFAVAES
+27 
-41 IWISYAKQVRPI
+41 
-53 VDLQARCKVNRM
+53 M
-65 PGLSKE
+65 PALSKN

-77 TTMLESRHAD
+77 TLILESRHAD
-87 LREQNLNRQGK
+87 LREQNLIRQGK

-110 LAAVSIQMKPGD
+110 LAAVSIQMEPDD
-122 YIFSYY
+122 YIVSYY

-175 PTPTGSQ
+175 PTPTGAQ

-191 GIQLDGK
+191 GIKLDQK

-220 CFAKEKKLPLLF
+220 CFAKEKKLPMLF

-254 VLESENWR
+254 ILERENWR
-262 RINGEN
+262 EVEGQD
-268 VQQVYDATAEAFE
+268 VQQVYDATAEAFD
-281 KIRAGNGPFFFWIN
+281 KIRAGSGPFFFWIR

-306 DQKLYRSQDEL
+306 DQKLYRSAEEL
-317 RELEKFDPLKCWK
+317 RGLEKFDPLNCWK
-330 DQLIEEGIVTAEE
+330 DQLIKEGAITQKECAE
-343 FARLD
+343 LD

-354 IRHEYAEAEKA
+354 VRREYAEAEKA

-376 VTKPAPKIDKEILPP
+376 VTKPPPKIEKQILPP

-403 LRAGLEEDPRRILF
+403 LRAGLEEDPRRIIF

-438 FPKQVFN
+438 FPEQVFN

-460 AAYGKRPV
+460 AGYGKRPV
-468 FELQFID
+468 FEVQFID

-489 NLRWRSFGNWQCPA
+489 TLRWRSFGNWKCPA

-535 VVIPSTPADAAGLL
+535 VVVPSTPADAAGLL

-555 EDPVVFLIPKHL
+555 EDPVMFLIAKHL
-567 LWAEHEYAE
+567 LWAEHEYTE
-576 PIRAVPLGRARQCT
+576 PIRAVPLGKARKLRD
-590 NGSDVTVIAWGNTI
+590 GSDVTLVAWGNTI

-609 AIAKIDKET
+609 ALDKIGNEI

-632 KAAIEDSVHKTR
+632 KAAVEESVRKTR

-655 CSVGQMIISHITST
+655 CSVGQMIISHVTGV
-669 PELWNELISPPILVS
+669 PELWNELFSPPILVS
-684 KANVMIGYNPIYE
+684 KPNVVIGYNPIYE

-703 VERIVAAIRRSVATK
+703 VERIVSAIGRSVATK
-718 YERVA
+718 YERA
-723 VAGIAD
+723 PVAGIGD
-729 SGRAE
+729 SGRAARE
-734 TETAFIQPGSP
+734 QEFAQPGSTP
-745 IPATAGR
+745 PATAGTGKGHVR
-752 IQSITI
+752 NITV

-775 KPGDPV
+775 KPGEPIQ
-781 ALDDELCEV
+781 LDDELCEV

-805 VMGEWKTKV
+805 MMGEWKTKV

-824 GTLFTDEASL
+824 GTIVTGEPAF
-834 AEQFQGAA
+834 AEQFDAA
-842 EVSAPVTAGVD
+842 AKESAAVAAIGD
-853 RGRSVPEREFVR
+853 RGRAAPEAPLRK
-865 PGSATPATGIEPALS
+865 PGSAIPATANVIEPALS
-880 PTITRKLSRVIP
+880 PTITRKLNRVIP

-899 RWHAIQEA
+899 RWEAIRQA
-907 REVSK
+907 RVATR
-912 KKDGKEAPSP
+912 KKDPEHAPSP

-936 HAPFRRLILDDDQIV
+936 HAPFRRLILEDDQIV
-951 QNDDF
+951 QRDDF
-956 DLGVAVA
+956 DLGVAVS

-978 KKSWPE
+978 QKSWPE
-984 FVKIYNETVA
+984 FVKAYDGTVA
-994 ATRGGRVDAMNA
+994 ATRAGRVDAMNA

-1029 VGTLFVGS
+1029 VGTLFVGT

-1047 RNESAEVITLSLT
+1047 SNQSAEVITLSLT

-1072 AFANEIKTRIEAF
+1072 AFANEIKNQIEGF
-1085 KIPSEKVSAESA
+1085 KIPAEKMLAASVD
-1097 RKR
+1097 KP

>member
-1 MSGVF
+1 
-6 PSPRETIGVEAETG
+6 
-20 RNSRYCS
+20 
-27 ITPLLRCDFAVAES
+27 
-41 IWISYAKQVRPI
+41 
-53 VDLQARCKVNRM
+53 M
-65 PGLSKE
+65 PVLSKE

-77 TTMLESRHAD
+77 TTILESRHAD

-110 LAAVSIQMKPGD
+110 LAAVSIQMEPDD
-122 YIFSYY
+122 YIVPYY

-135 GRGMTT
+135 ARGMTT

-149 AKRNT
+149 AKRTT

-182 LLPACGIAW
+182 LLPACGMAW

-220 CFAKEKKLPLLF
+220 CFAKEKKLPMLF
-232 LVEDNAY
+232 LVEDNGY
-239 GISMPTRKTNPLALN
+239 GISMPTRKNNPLALKI
-254 VLESENWR
+254 LEPDNWR
-262 RINGEN
+262 RIEGQD
-268 VQQVYDATAEAFE
+268 VQQVYEATAEAFE
-281 KIRAGNGPFFFWIN
+281 KIRAGSGPFFFWIR

-306 DQKLYRSQDEL
+306 DQKLYRRAEEL
-317 RELEKFDPLKCWK
+317 QALEKSDPLKCWK
-330 DQLIEEGIVTAEE
+330 DQLIQESVITPEE
-343 FARLD
+343 FGKLD
-348 SEIKER
+348 NEIKER
-354 IRHEYAEAEKA
+354 IRREYAEAEKA

-376 VTKPAPKIDKEILPP
+376 VSKLPPKVDKEILPA

-403 LRAGLEEDPRRILF
+403 LRVGLEEDSRRIIF

-428 FRLTQKLSTE
+428 FRLTQRLSTE

-460 AAYGKRPV
+460 ATYGKRPV

-489 NLRWRSFGNWQCPA
+489 TLRWRSFGNWKCPV

-535 VVIPSTPADAAGLL
+535 IVIPSTPADAAGLL
-549 WTAMHG
+549 WTAMQS
-555 EDPVVFLIPKHL
+555 EDPVIFLIPKHL
-567 LWAEHEYAE
+567 LWAEHEYTE
-576 PIRAVPLGRARQCT
+576 PIRAVPLGEAHKLHD
-590 NGSDVTVIAWGNTI
+590 GSDVTLVAWGNTV

-609 AIAKIDKET
+609 ALDKIGNKI

-632 KAAIEDSVHKTR
+632 RATIEKSVTKTR
-644 RLVVVQEDTQN
+644 RLVVVQEDTEN
-655 CSVGQMIISHITST
+655 CSVGQMMISHITSI
-669 PELWNELISPPILVS
+669 PDLWNEMISPPILVS
-684 KANVMIGYNPIYE
+684 KANVIIGYNPIYE

-703 VERIVAAIRRSVATK
+703 VDRIVSAIQRSVGTRQERPVAAVADRDRAIAKPEFAEPLPRVSATK
-718 YERVA
+718 
-723 VAGIAD
+723 
-729 SGRAE
+729 E
-734 TETAFIQPGSP
+734 TGKQ
-745 IPATAGR
+745 R
-752 IQSITI
+752 IQSITV

-767 AKIVSLLK
+767 AKVVSLLK
-775 KPGDPV
+775 NPGDTI

-824 GTLFTDEASL
+824 GTIVT
-834 AEQFQGAA
+834 AEPSFAGQFQEAAKVSPGAVEA
-842 EVSAPVTAGVD
+842 TVPSRKQPEVAPE
-853 RGRSVPEREFVR
+853 ERR
-865 PGSATPATGIEPALS
+865 RYNIEPALS
-880 PTITRKLSRVIP
+880 STITRKLVHVIP

-899 RWHAIQEA
+899 RWDAIRKA
-907 REVSK
+907 RDAAK
-912 KKDGKEAPSP
+912 RKNGKNAPSP
-922 SVMIAWSV
+922 SVMIAWAV
-930 VRAMEK
+930 VQAMET
-936 HAPFRRLILDDDQIV
+936 HAPFRRLILEDERIV
-951 QNDDF
+951 ENENF

-963 LEGDRLATAVITNAN
+963 LEGDRLATAVIVDAN

-984 FVKIYNETVA
+984 FVKIYNETVD
-994 ATRGGRVDAMNA
+994 ATRDGRVDAMNA

-1029 VGTLFVGS
+1029 VATLFVGT

-1042 IPNKN
+1042 IPNGKKN
-1047 RNESAEVITLSLT
+1047 ETAEVITLSLT

-1072 AFANEIKTRIEAF
+1072 SFANEIKKQIEGF
-1085 KIPSEKVSAESA
+1085 KIPAGKVGAI
-1097 RKR
+1097 RT

>member
-1 MSGVF
+1 
-6 PSPRETIGVEAETG
+6 
-20 RNSRYCS
+20 
-27 ITPLLRCDFAVAES
+27 
-41 IWISYAKQVRPI
+41 
-53 VDLQARCKVNRM
+53 M
-65 PGLSKE
+65 PALSKE

-77 TTMLESRHAD
+77 TTILESRHAD

-110 LAAVSIQMKPGD
+110 LAAISFLMEPDD
-122 YIFSYY
+122 YIVPYY
-128 RDRGLVL
+128 RDRGLIL

-141 RQLGLEYF
+141 RELGLEYF

-154 GSGGRQMPSHYSN
+154 GSSGRQMPSHYSN
-167 ADLHIWSV
+167 ANLHIWSV

-191 GIQLDGK
+191 GIKIDGRN
-198 KNLVVTTVGDAA
+198 NLVVTTVGDAA
-210 TRQGDFFEAL
+210 TRQGDFFEAIS
-220 CFAKEKKLPLLF
+220 FAKEKKLPVLF
-232 LVEDNAY
+232 IVEDNAY
-239 GISMPTRKTNPLALN
+239 GISMPTRETNPLVLG
-254 VLESENWR
+254 VLEASDWQQ
-262 RINGEN
+262 IDGQD
-268 VQQVYDATAEAFE
+268 VQKIYEAASAAME
-281 KIRAGNGPFFFWIN
+281 KIRAGNGPAFFWVK

-306 DQKLYRSQDEL
+306 DQKLYRSAEEL
-317 RELEKFDPLKCWK
+317 QELEKCDPLKCWK
-330 DQLIEEGIVTAEE
+330 DQLIKEGVISTEE
-343 FARLD
+343 FAKID
-348 SEIKER
+348 NEIKER
-354 IRHEYAEAEKA
+354 IRREYSDGGKA
-365 EDPSPNELLAN
+365 EDPSPTQLLSN
-376 VTKPAPKIDKEILPP
+376 VAKLSPRTDKEILPP

-403 LRAGLEEDPRRILF
+403 LRAGLEEDSRRIIF

-428 FRLTQKLSTE
+428 FRLTQKLSTD

-452 ILGVACGL
+452 ILGVGCGL

-489 NLRWRSFGNWQCPA
+489 TLRWRSSGNWKCPL

-524 ESALAH
+524 ESVLAH
-530 YPGLN
+530 YPGLS
-535 VVIPSTPADAAGLL
+535 VVIPSTPEDAAGLL
-549 WTAMHG
+549 WTAMQS
-555 EDPVVFLIPKHL
+555 EDPVIFLIPKHL
-567 LWAEHEYAE
+567 LWAEHESRQ
-576 PIRAVPLGRARQCT
+576 PLLAVPFGQARKRSD
-590 NGSDVTVIAWGNTI
+590 GFDVTLVAWGNTV

-609 AIAKIDKET
+609 AIVKIGNTT

-632 KAAIEDSVHKTR
+632 KAAIEESVRKTK
-644 RLVVVQEDTQN
+644 RLVVVQEDTEN
-655 CSVGQMIISHITST
+655 CSVGQMIISHLTSQG
-669 PELWNELISPPILVS
+669 ELWSTMISPPILVS

-703 VERIVAAIRRSVATK
+703 VERIAAAIKESVSTTHERAPVAAGVDR
-718 YERVA
+718 
-723 VAGIAD
+723 
-729 SGRAE
+729 GRAVDE
-734 TETAFIQPGSP
+734 PEYVRPGSTT
-745 IPATAGR
+745 PATVSESKIDMSKQLA
-752 IQSITI
+752 QSITVPI
-758 PVMGEGIRN
+758 MGEGIRN

-775 KPGDPV
+775 NPGDLI
-781 ALDDELCEV
+781 ALDDPLCEV
-790 ETDKAVYPIQSSFAG
+790 ETDKAVYPIESSFAG

-814 GDTVEIGQEL
+814 GDTVDIGQEL
-824 GTLFTDEASL
+824 GTILTGQPSSADQLAPAAKTSLDGKKKAVEA
-834 AEQFQGAA
+834 AVPAA
-842 EVSAPVTAGVD
+842 EVDD
-853 RGRSVPEREFVR
+853 RGQQPRHYR
-865 PGSATPATGIEPALS
+865 IEPALS

-899 RWHAIQEA
+899 RWDAIRKA
-907 REVSK
+907 RDVAK
-912 KKDGKEAPSP
+912 KKHGKNAPSP
-922 SVMIAWSV
+922 SVMIAWAV

-936 HAPFRRLILDDDQIV
+936 HAPFRRLILEDDRIIE
-951 QNDDF
+951 NDDF
-956 DLGVAVA
+956 DLGIAVA
-963 LEGDRLATAVITNAN
+963 LEGDRLATAVISQAN

-984 FVKIYNETVA
+984 FVKIYNETVD

-1006 PVVITSLG
+1006 PLVITSLG

-1029 VGTLFVGS
+1029 VGTLFVGT

-1072 AFANEIKTRIEAF
+1072 AFANEIKKQIEGF
-1085 KIPSEKVSAESA
+1085 RIPSQAASTLS
-1097 RKR
+1097 R